1 MPNKQDIKTRN
12 ILIVDDS
19 KGLIHEIKSYIEKSE
34 IDIKNEINFIFVN
47 NVRDALSEIAKNKID
62 IIILEIVLPIVN
74 GYHLLD
80 AIKNNN
86 EIHKIVY
93 TKLKGPQDLARLT
106 PYSIDNIFIKQLM
119 KVEDLL
125 KIVSDPSKMQ
135 GRIGDIVSDLE
146 SQIRSLSDQDVDSQ
160 IKVVQ
165 CPRCNMILRPNTHF
179 CPNCGQKIY

>member
-1 MPNKQDIKTRN
+1 MSNINDIKTRK
-12 ILIVDDS
+12 ILIVDSD

-34 IDIKNEINFIFVN
+34 IDIKNKTEFIFVDN
-47 NVRDALSEIAKNKID
+47 SHDALNKINKDKID
-62 IIILEIVLPIVN
+62 IIVLEIVLPIVN
-74 GYHLLD
+74 GYHLLE
-80 AIKNNN
+80 AIKDNK
-86 EIHKIVY
+86 EIHTIIY

-106 PYSIDNIFIKQLM
+106 SYSIDNIFIKELM

-125 KIVSDPSKMQ
+125 KIVSNPEKTQD
-135 GRIGDIVSDLE
+135 RIGDIVTDLK

-160 IKVVQ
+160 LKVVQ